1 MTKITK
7 EQLEAIKAEA
17 AAKAAEMV
25 EQANMQAELFI
36 AKAQIERATNPALT
50 KAVAMAQ
57 AANVTTATLER
68 LEAKC
73 IAVVAA
79 MPVYSAKT
87 RENRKF
93 NASKFYGLTNDI
105 ATVLGL
111 LSGINYA
118 ASAHKPQLLL
128 TTGLNSTII
137 EQTLES
143 LGSLSYYSKNYGIVV
158 PSKPCNVS
166 TLKANLDT
174 VAAMLNIN
182 LDTSCVTEDTM
193 KALWLNAE
201 VRALREFNEAQ
212 DGLAIQTVE
221 A

>member
-17 AAKAAEMV
+17 AAKAAEMI

-36 AKAQIERATNPALT
+36 AQAQIERATNPTLT
-50 KAVAMAQ
+50 RAVAMAQ
-57 AANVTTATLER
+57 AANATTATLER
-68 LEAKC
+68 LEAQC
-73 IAVVAA
+73 TAVVAA

-158 PSKPCNVS
+158 AAKPYSVEA
-166 TLKANLDT
+166 LKANLDT
-174 VAAMLNIN
+174 VAAMLNIS
-182 LDTSCVTEDTM
+182 LDTSCITEDTM
-193 KALWLNAE
+193 KSLWLNAE